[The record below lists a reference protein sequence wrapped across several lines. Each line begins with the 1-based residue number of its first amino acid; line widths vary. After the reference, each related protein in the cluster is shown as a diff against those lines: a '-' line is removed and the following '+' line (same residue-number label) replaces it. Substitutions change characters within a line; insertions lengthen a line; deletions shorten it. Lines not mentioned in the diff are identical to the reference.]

1 MRYKDNVVCIN
12 NENYN
17 LTVGRV
23 YEVKEFFNIS
33 NGYFHI
39 VNDCGNLCAYA
50 VKHFITLKEYRKL
63 KLDKINES

>member
-33 NGYFHI
+33 NGYFH
-39 VNDCGNLCAYA
+39 Y
-50 VKHFITLKEYRKL
+50 K
-63 KLDKINES
+63 